1 MDGTV
6 EQINGSSVR
15 HPTTIEYS
23 MERDL
28 PVMTAVRN
36 ATFITYDQLWEE
48 LKYAKIEASKRSFNW
63 RLQRLARAGLVE
75 QLPGKVPYKGAVYT
89 ITRSG
94 LECLEACGH
103 GLISLTS
110 ETHNLPKTSQIQH
123 YLELAEVRRALRNSG
138 TLRAW
143 TGDLELRSIN
153 YSIDCP
159 LAKDYDAIAEVE
171 LNACIHRIAIE
182 YERTLKSAERYR
194 ELSASIDN
202 EDQIEIL
209 VYLTSS
215 LDLLYQIIGHF
226 DVSGMTV
233 AIAPS
238 RAFCD
243 NPLGCRLHIVA
254 HEETARTTL
263 STLLTNQKTFME
275 SSARR

>member
-6 EQINGSSVR
+6 EQINEAPAR
-15 HPTTIEYS
+15 RPAAIEYS

-48 LKYAKIEASKRSFNW
+48 LKYAKIEGSKRSYNW
-63 RLQRLARAGLVE
+63 RLQRLTGAGLVDK
-75 QLPGKVPYKGAVYT
+75 LPPKVPYRGAVYT

-94 LECLEACGH
+94 LECLESCGH

-110 ETHNLPKTSQIQH
+110 ETQNLPKSSQIQH
-123 YLELAEVRRALRNSG
+123 YLELAEVRKALRNSG
-138 TLRAW
+138 ILRRW

-159 LAKDYDAIAEVE
+159 LAKDYDAVAEVE
-171 LNACIHRIAIE
+171 LSACVHRIAIE

-194 ELSASIDN
+194 ELSASLHS
-202 EDQIEIL
+202 EDQISIL

-215 LDLLYQIIGHF
+215 LDLLYRIIGHF
-226 DVSGMTV
+226 DVGGITV
-233 AIAPS
+233 AIATS

-243 NPLGCRLHIVA
+243 NPLGCRLHPVA
-254 HEETARTTL
+254 QDETARTTL
-263 STLLTNQKTFME
+263 SALLTNQTKTKGA
-275 SSARR
+275 SVK

>member
-1 MDGTV
+1 MDGTI
-6 EQINGSSVR
+6 EQVNETSVR
-15 HPTTIEYS
+15 RPPAIEYS

-48 LKYAKIEASKRSFNW
+48 LKDAKIEASKRSFNW
-63 RLQRLARAGLVE
+63 RLQRLAAAGLVE
-75 QLPGKVPYKGAVYT
+75 KLPPKVPYKGAVYAT
-89 ITRSG
+89 TRSG

-110 ETHNLPKTSQIQH
+110 ETQNLPKSSQIQH
-123 YLELAEVRRALRNSG
+123 YLELAEVHRALRNSG
-138 TLRAW
+138 ILRTW
-143 TGDLELRSIN
+143 TGDVELRSIN

-171 LNACIHRIAIE
+171 LNARIHRIAIE

-194 ELSASIDN
+194 ELSATLHS
-202 EDQIEIL
+202 EDQIAIL

-226 DVSGMTV
+226 DVGGMTV

-243 NPLGCRLHIVA
+243 NPLGCRLHLVA

-263 STLLTNQKTFME
+263 SALLTNQNKT
-275 SSARR
+275 AKT

>member
-6 EQINGSSVR
+6 EQINEAPAR
-15 HPTTIEYS
+15 RPAAIEYS

-36 ATFITYDQLWEE
+36 ATFITYYQLWEE
-48 LKYAKIEASKRSFNW
+48 LKYAKIEGSKRSFNW
-63 RLQRLARAGLVE
+63 RLQRLIGAGLVE
-75 QLPGKVPYKGAVYT
+75 KLPPKVPYRGAVYT

-94 LECLEACGH
+94 LECLESCGH

-110 ETHNLPKTSQIQH
+110 ETQNLPKSSQIQH
-123 YLELAEVRRALRNSG
+123 YLELAEVRKALRNSG
-138 TLRAW
+138 ILRTW

-159 LAKDYDAIAEVE
+159 LAKDYDAVAEVE
-171 LNACIHRIAIE
+171 LNARTHRIAIE

-194 ELSASIDN
+194 ELSATLHS
-202 EDQIEIL
+202 EDQISIL

-226 DVSGMTV
+226 DVGGMTV
-233 AIAPS
+233 AIATS

-243 NPLGCRLHIVA
+243 NPLGCRLHLVA
-254 HEETARTTL
+254 HDETARTTL
-263 STLLTNQKTFME
+263 SALLTNQMKTKE
-275 SSARR
+275 ASVK